1 MIGYARVSTEGQN
14 LDLQIKALT
23 AHGVA
28 RDRIYTDVMSGA
40 RTDRPGLEDAI
51 KALRDGDALVIWKLD
66 RLGRSVRGILDTVE
80 AIKAKGVELVVLTE
94 SIDTR
99 TPTGKF
105 VFQILAALAQ
115 MERDLTIER
124 TTAGL
129 RSARE
134 RGVAVGR
141 QESMTPEK
149 AAIARAM
156 LWPEDGSR
164 PATKEAVAKAVGVS
178 RAKIYLWIKA
188 EAERA
193 RAEADPLDDH

>member
-1 MIGYARVSTEGQN
+1 M
-14 LDLQIKALT
+14 
-23 AHGVA
+23 
-28 RDRIYTDVMSGA
+28 
-40 RTDRPGLEDAI
+40 
-51 KALRDGDALVIWKLD
+51 RDGDALVIWKLD

-80 AIKAKGVELVVLTE
+80 IIKSKGVELVVLTE

-99 TPTGKF
+99 TPMGKF
-105 VFQILAALAQ
+105 VFHILAALAQ

-149 AAIARAM
+149 AEIARAM
-156 LWPEDGSR
+156 LWPNDGSP

-178 RAKIYLWIKA
+178 RSKIYMWIRA
-188 EAERA
+188 EEA
-193 RAEADPLDDH
+193 RALADSDPLDDH